1 VQVQG
6 QGEHVERADSSAVG
20 RAHAVFRGR
29 THGDGAA
36 EPGARRPLADGE
48 VGPPRVALV
57 RTLALAPCAP
67 TPARERRQLC
77 LRRARQMGASLYFGC
92 LESPPVEPAAG
103 RQTRV
108 PLSTWIPP
116 TNGDSLL
123 FWGSNSRAHARARGR
138 CRGLTAHGRSDR
150 LGEQVHPVESA
161 DFTLRIDHCS
171 SCSVRIGVL
180 QASSESART
189 GENWFHPD
197 YVGRVQYCGGGL
209 FTGNYR
215 EKSRHS
221 GHTF

>member
-1 VQVQG
+1 
-6 QGEHVERADSSAVG
+6 
-20 RAHAVFRGR
+20 
-29 THGDGAA
+29 
-36 EPGARRPLADGE
+36 
-48 VGPPRVALV
+48 
-57 RTLALAPCAP
+57 
-67 TPARERRQLC
+67 
-77 LRRARQMGASLYFGC
+77 MGASLYFGC

-123 FWGSNSRAHARARGR
+123 FWGSNSHAHARAGGR
-138 CRGLTAHGRSDR
+138 CRGLTARGRPDR
-150 LGEQVHPVESA
+150 LGEQVHPVASA
-161 DFTLRIDHCS
+161 DFTLRIDRCS

-180 QASSESART
+180 QEHSKSART

-209 FTGNYR
+209 FSGNYR

-221 GHTF
+221 GHTC